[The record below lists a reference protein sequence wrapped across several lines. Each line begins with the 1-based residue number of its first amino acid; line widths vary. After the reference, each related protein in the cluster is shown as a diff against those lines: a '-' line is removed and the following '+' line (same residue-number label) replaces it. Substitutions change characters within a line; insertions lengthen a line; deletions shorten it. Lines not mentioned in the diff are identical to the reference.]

1 MVSISVLYAVYWYN
15 EYVYQS
21 IHSVYN
27 TFQWCHLRGQIMTH
41 TFFVLLKGHGSIVK
55 AYEAGYKS
63 KTPEV
68 ELMKGVRFAMY

>member
-1 MVSISVLYAVYWYN
+1 
-15 EYVYQS
+15 
-21 IHSVYN
+21 
-27 TFQWCHLRGQIMTH
+27 MTH